1 MDPEL
6 CGERLQRLAL
16 MQERVSGPPNTNC
29 LLEGLGPFQSEVEG
43 VSEARRRE
51 KESAIDA
58 LGSTTRGE
66 RCAELREQ

>member
-16 MQERVSGPPNTNC
+16 MQERASGPLNTNC
-29 LLEGLGPFQSEVEG
+29 LMGRALFQSEVEG
-43 VSEARRRE
+43 VPEARGLG

-58 LGSTTRGE
+58 LGSATRGE